1 MADIEKVIKGLEC
14 CNKPNNH
21 DDCPYNGECHY
32 NVCTHKLLDDAL
44 ELLKEQQP
52 KESRWVSI
60 PYKKDRICKR
70 CGHDEPYKYAEKET
84 EIYMYCPHCGAK
96 MEERTE

>member
-1 MADIEKVIKGLEC
+1 MDRETLIKRNAIHGLETAIEISSGIVRLS
-14 CNKPNNH
+14 KEH
-21 DDCPYNGECHY
+21 AIAILG
-32 NVCTHKLLDDAL
+32 LI
-44 ELLKEQQP
+44 KEQQP

-84 EIYMYCPHCGAK
+84 EIYLYCPHCGAK
-96 MEERTE
+96 MEERIE